1 MARVVELV
9 VAIGWAAFWLY
20 WLVAAFSRK
29 RGRVPWSRE
38 LGIRA
43 VIAVVVSGLGRLC
56 TGEDSVGARCS
67 SRSAAPWT
75 PPRRPGRAPV
85 AHPVEPGLLTWG
97 YVLYEIRPRRSNMSA
112 YPELHIVGWSA
123 HRSA

>member
-20 WLVAAFSRK
+20 WLVAALSRK

-43 VIAVVVSGLGRLC
+43 VIAVVVSGLGRLLYRR
-56 TGEDSVGARCS
+56 GQP
-67 SRSAAPWT
+67 RSAMFWQIGGAVDTTAPA
-75 PPRRPGRAPV
+75 RASADSAPGRARAVYLGLCPV
-85 AHPVEPGLLTWG
+85 
-97 YVLYEIRPRRSNMSA
+97 
-112 YPELHIVGWSA
+112 
-123 HRSA
+123 